1 MEAGYKLYYEDG
13 REALR
18 HVIENGKGYKPTAH
32 FLWPSMN
39 PDSAYA
45 RLKSCTKQDGDQK
58 LEFDEVILVMT
69 FNDRFDAL
77 MHACDQ
83 VHHDRPARRAP
94 EDRQAQ
100 LIGEFNQSV
109 EKLASL
115 AEQIRSTGG
124 LKCAALATIQSE
136 FSRGGG
142 RR

>member
-32 FLWPSMN
+32 HLWPSMN

-45 RLKSCTKQDGDQK
+45 RLKACVKSEGDQK
-58 LEFDEVILVMT
+58 LEFDEVIAVML

-83 VHHDRPARRAP
+83 AHHDRPARRAP
-94 EDRQAQ
+94 EDRQAALLVQ
-100 LIGEFNQSV
+100 FNQSV
-109 EKLASL
+109 EDLKDLA
-115 AEQIRSTGG
+115 AQIQQGG
-124 LKCAALATIQSE
+124 APLRVAK
-136 FSRGGG
+136 
-142 RR
+142 